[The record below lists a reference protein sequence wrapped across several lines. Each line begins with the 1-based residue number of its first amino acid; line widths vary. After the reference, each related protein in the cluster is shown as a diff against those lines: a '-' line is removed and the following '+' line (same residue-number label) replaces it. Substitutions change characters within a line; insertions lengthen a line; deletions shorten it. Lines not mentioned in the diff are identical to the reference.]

1 MKIVYPILL
10 FGFILVNHSE
20 AQISGCTDRL
30 AINYSKSATINDGS
44 CRYNPANVGPSST
57 LSLAGTLAETSGL
70 IFWNNT
76 LWTQNDNTD
85 INIYSIDTLNGDIVH
100 SYPLSGIPNKDWE
113 EISQDDNYLYIGD
126 FGNNSGS
133 RTDLRI
139 FRISKNSLTGN
150 SPLIDSI
157 KFSYSDQ
164 LDFSS
169 GSNFT
174 DFDCEA
180 LIISKDSIYLFTKQ
194 WVSNKTS
201 VYSLSKYPG
210 SYTAM
215 LRSSFDVDGLI
226 TGAVYFESERII
238 ALSGYSDKLE
248 PFVYLLYDFKGS
260 DFFGGNKRKIALLIP
275 YHQTEG
281 IASSNSIK
289 YYISNEHFSLAPV
302 INVPQQLNI
311 FDLSSFLG
319 NYLGLPKPYPDE
331 SNNFII
337 LPVPAHDFITVKSY
351 SALLPIDYSIVTMSG
366 RIIMRDR
373 LTSDNETISVS
384 GLAAGIYFLRIGDE
398 KKHTYK
404 VIKE

>member
-1 MKIVYPILL
+1 MKIFYPILL
-10 FGFILVNHSE
+10 LGFSLINQSE

-30 AINYSKSATINDGS
+30 AINYNQSATINDGS
-44 CRYNPANVGPSST
+44 CIYNPANVRPSST
-57 LSLAGTLAETSGL
+57 FNLEGTLSETSGL
-70 IFWNNT
+70 IFWNNQ

-85 INIYSIDTLNGDIVH
+85 INIYSIDTLKGNIVR

-113 EISQDDNYLYIGD
+113 EISQDDNYIYIGD

-139 FRISKNSLTGN
+139 FRISKNSITGN
-150 SPLIDSI
+150 SPVIDSI

-164 LDFSS
+164 VDFSS
-169 GSNFT
+169 GSNNT

-180 LIISKDSIYLFTKQ
+180 FIVSKDSIYLFTKQ

-201 VYSLSKYPG
+201 VYSLSKNPG
-210 SYTAM
+210 SYSAK
-215 LRSSFDVDGLI
+215 LRSSFDDEGLI
-226 TGAVYFESERII
+226 TGAVYLESERII
-238 ALSGYSDKLE
+238 ALSGYSHKLE
-248 PFVYLLYDFKGS
+248 PFVYLLYDFIGS
-260 DFFGGNKRKIALLIP
+260 DFFSGNKRKIALLIP

-281 IASSNSIK
+281 IASSNAIK

-302 INVPQQLNI
+302 ISVPQQLNI

-319 NYLGLPKPYPDE
+319 NYLGLPIAFPDE
-331 SNNFII
+331 GNNFII

-351 SALLPIDYSIVTMSG
+351 SAMLPIDYILLSLSGKIVLKG
-366 RIIMRDR
+366 R
-373 LTSDNETISVS
+373 LTSENSTISVS
-384 GLAAGIYFLRIGDE
+384 GLTAGIYILRIGE
-398 KKHTYK
+398 ERKHSYK